1 MLILNSEEES
11 DINQNTENSSEQKT
25 TTEDAYADRASL
37 TWSSITWKLLSK
49 NSISP
54 EEDTIHELLEGY
66 KKESRPGVLNPKFT
80 SPTSLP
86 LYFYFG
92 YQLLQESDLL
102 QKCGHVCG

>member
-11 DINQNTENSSEQKT
+11 DINQNTENPSEQKT

-37 TWSSITWKLLSK
+37 TWSSI
-49 NSISP
+49 
-54 EEDTIHELLEGY
+54 
-66 KKESRPGVLNPKFT
+66 PGVLNPKFT

-102 QKCGHVCG
+102 QKFGHVCG